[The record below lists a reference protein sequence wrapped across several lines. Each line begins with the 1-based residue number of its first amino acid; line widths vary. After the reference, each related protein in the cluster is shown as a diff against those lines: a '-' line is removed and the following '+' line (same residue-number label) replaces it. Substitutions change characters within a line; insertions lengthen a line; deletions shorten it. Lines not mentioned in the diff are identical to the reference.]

1 MNTKSMKM
9 LGLLI
14 ILVNA
19 AAVIGWTLAQKP
31 RTPDTVAPYID
42 NGFVPKGHEWARDQA
57 VSYLGLSQPDEWSF
71 QDVTPTETLGTAVY
85 RYNGDGLTATVS
97 HCLNPTADYQVTVE
111 YQSQTWS
118 MWVSQN
124 GECSIIK

>member
-1 MNTKSMKM
+1 M

-19 AAVIGWTLAQKP
+19 AAVIGWTLAQNL
-31 RTPDTVAPYID
+31 RTPDKVVPIND
-42 NGFVPKGHEWARDQA
+42 NNGYMPKGHEWARDQA
-57 VSYLGLSQPDEWSF
+57 VSFLDLPQPDEWSF
-71 QDVTPTETLGTAVY
+71 KDVTPTETLGTAVY
-85 RYNGDGLTATVS
+85 RYSGDGLTVIVS

-111 YQSQTWS
+111 HQGQTWS